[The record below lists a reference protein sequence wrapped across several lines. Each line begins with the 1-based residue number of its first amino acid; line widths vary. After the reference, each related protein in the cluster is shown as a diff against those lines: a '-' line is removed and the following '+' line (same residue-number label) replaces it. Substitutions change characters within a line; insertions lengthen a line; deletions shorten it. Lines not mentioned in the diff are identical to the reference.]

1 MAAGSIRRD
10 PFGEAGGQPVERWTL
25 DGGDGLRIAVLS
37 LGAVLHAVE
46 VPDRAGRVAS
56 VVLALPEAAG
66 YLLPTSPFFGV
77 VAGRYANR
85 IGDAGFE
92 LDGRTVRL
100 DRNNGDNHLHGGATG
115 FDKRH
120 WRAEDASDGDGPAL
134 RLRLDSPDGEM
145 GYPGTLAA
153 EVTYALRPNR
163 TLEISYAAETD
174 APTIVNLTQHAYW
187 NLAGAGNGDVLGHRL
202 RANASRYTPVDA
214 GLIPTGELAP
224 VAGTPFDFREPRAIG
239 ERIRDDHPQLLIARG
254 YDHNLVF
261 DRPDPDDGALLPMIR
276 VEEPTSGRTLA
287 VATTEPGVQFYS
299 GNFLDGS
306 VVGVG
311 GRAYRQSDGF
321 CLETQHFPD
330 SPNKPHF
337 PSTVL
342 RPGET
347 YRSRTAFAFGVDGQD
362 AG

>member
-10 PFGEAGGQPVERWTL
+10 PFGEAGGRPVERWTL

-46 VPDRAGRVAS
+46 VPDRAGALAS
-56 VVLALPEAAG
+56 VVLALPTAAG

-85 IGDAGFE
+85 IGNGRFD
-92 LDGRTVRL
+92 LDGRTVQL
-100 DRNNGDNHLHGGATG
+100 DQNDGENHLHGGTTG

-120 WRAEDASDGDGPAL
+120 WRAEDASDGNGPAL

-145 GYPGTLAA
+145 GYPGNLAA
-153 EVTYALRPNR
+153 GVTYALRPNR
-163 TLEISYAAETD
+163 TLEVSYAADTD

-187 NLAGAGNGDVLGHRL
+187 NLAGEGNGNVLGHRL
-202 RANASRYTPVDA
+202 RANASRYTPV
-214 GLIPTGELAP
+214 GPNLITTGELAP
-224 VAGTPFDFREPRAIG
+224 VDGTPFDFRQPRAIG
-239 ERIRDDHPQLLIARG
+239 ERIRADHPQLLIARG

-261 DRPDPDDGALLPMIR
+261 DRPDPDDGALLPLVR
-276 VEEPTSGRTLA
+276 VEEPATGRTLD

-311 GRAYRQSDGF
+311 NRAYRQGDGF

-342 RPGET
+342 RPGQP
-347 YRSRTAFAFGVDGQD
+347 YRSRTTFTFGVDAQS